1 MKMPRGREQY
11 TLPGSFCRAI
21 RFLASVLTIV
31 AVVSPAQAVDQSASP
46 VATNIQRSAQSGSG
60 TTGSLERLAPAVV
73 VREPARRRVVLSAGS
88 GTTVADARRASGG
101 GETAGDGRRVA
112 RHLVSARRL
121 RVFRPGRGRSLPAL
135 AGRAYETVVIL
146 APSHYALFRGA
157 SVIAADEYRTPL
169 GLVPVSP
176 KARQWAGAA
185 PFVLEPKCLVQRPP
199 WSKQA
204 SHPEPEFG
212 EDTPETWEHSAE
224 VEVPFLQKTLTN
236 FSVVSIITGE
246 VDTERLAQAL
256 ADRLDNKTLLVVS
269 TDLSHYYPYDIAREK
284 DARCVSAICDL
295 DVDRMKP
302 EEACGKTGV
311 LALLSLARSKGWKAT
326 LLDARNSGDT
336 SGRKDRVVGYAAI
349 AFCSPSSRAF
359 SREDREQ
366 LLRLARQSLTE
377 VVTNNKLPEVKT
389 DGFPPKF
396 AEVKG
401 CFVTLTEHGRLR
413 GCIGHIQPQEPLYKA
428 VMDNSLN
435 AAKRDPRFQPVR
447 PDELD
452 QVEIEISVL
461 TVPEPLAFSS
471 PEDLLAKLQPNRDGV
486 VLRMGGLSATYLPQ
500 VWEQIPD
507 KTQFLDTLAE
517 KAGAAAGD
525 WRAPGTQVFT
535 YRVEAFKESEK

>member
-73 VREPARRRVVLSAGS
+73 VREPAVAGLFYPRDPAQLSQTLDALLAGAKPRVMEGELRAILCPHAGYEFS
-88 GTTVADARRASGG
+88 GPVAAEAY
-101 GETAGDGRRVA
+101 
-112 RHLVSARRL
+112 RL
-121 RVFRPGRGRSLPAL
+121 L

-359 SREDREQ
+359 SREDRQQ

>member
-1 MKMPRGREQY
+1 MKMPRGHKQY
-11 TLPGSFCRAI
+11 TLPGSFCRTI
-21 RFLASVLTIV
+21 RFLASILTIV
-31 AVVSPAQAVDQSASP
+31 AVVSPMEAAGQSARP
-46 VATNIQRSAQSGSG
+46 VATNIPRSAQSGSS
-60 TTGSLERLAPAVV
+60 TTGSLERLAPAPV
-73 VREPARRRVVLSAGS
+73 VREPAVAGLFYPRDAAQLSQTLDALLAGAKPRVMEGELRAILCPHAGYEFS
-88 GTTVADARRASGG
+88 GPVAAEAC
-101 GETAGDGRRVA
+101 
-112 RHLVSARRL
+112 RL
-121 RVFRPGRGRSLPAL
+121 L

-176 KARQWAGAA
+176 KARQWAEAA

-295 DVDRMKP
+295 DVDRMKA

-311 LALLSLARSKGWKAT
+311 LTLLSLARSKGWKAT

-349 AFCSPSSRAF
+349 AFCSPSLQAF
-359 SREDREQ
+359 TREDRQQ

-377 VVTNNKLPEVKT
+377 VVTNDKLPEVKANA
-389 DGFPPKF
+389 FPPKF

-435 AAKRDPRFQPVR
+435 AAKRDPRFQRVR
-447 PDELD
+447 PNELD

-461 TVPEPLAFSS
+461 TVPEPLAFNS

-535 YRVEAFKESEK
+535 YRVESFKEAEK

>member
-1 MKMPRGREQY
+1 MSMPRDREPY
-11 TLPGSFCRAI
+11 TLPVSFCRTVL
-21 RFLASVLTIV
+21 FVASILTATTV
-31 AVVSPAQAVDQSASP
+31 TPPVEAVGLSASP
-46 VATNIQRSAQSGSG
+46 VATNVQHSAQSGSR
-60 TTGSLERLAPAVV
+60 TTGSSERPTPVPV
-73 VREPARRRVVLSAGS
+73 VREPAVAGLFYPRDAAQLSQ
-88 GTTVADARRASGG
+88 TLDA
-101 GETAGDGRRVA
+101 
-112 RHLVSARRL
+112 L
-121 RVFRPGRGRSLPAL
+121 L
-135 AGRAYETVVIL
+135 AGARPRVMEGALRAILCPHAGYEFSGPVAAEAYRLLAGHTYETVVIL
-146 APSHYALFRGA
+146 GPSHYALFRGA
-157 SVIAADEYRTPL
+157 SVIAADAYRTPL

-176 KARQWAGAA
+176 KARQWAEAG
-185 PFVLEPKCLVQRPP
+185 PFVVEPKCLVQRPS

-212 EDTPETWEHSAE
+212 EDTPETWEHSVE

-236 FSVVSIITGE
+236 FSLVSIITGE
-246 VDTERLAQAL
+246 VDPEKLAQAL
-256 ADRLDNKTLLVVS
+256 ADRLDNKTLLIVS

-295 DVDRMKP
+295 DVDRMNA

-311 LALLSLARSKGWKAT
+311 LTLLSLARSKGWKAT

-336 SGRKDRVVGYAAI
+336 SGNKDRVVGYAAI
-349 AFCSPSSRAF
+349 AFSSPSLQAF

-366 LLRLARQSLTE
+366 LLRLARRSLTE
-377 VVTNNKLPEVKT
+377 VVTNDKLPEVEAS
-389 DGFPPKF
+389 GFPEKF

-435 AAKRDPRFQPVR
+435 AATRDPRFKPVR

-517 KAGAAAGD
+517 KAGAAASD

-535 YRVEAFKESEK
+535 YRVESFKEAGK

>member
-1 MKMPRGREQY
+1 MGE
-11 TLPGSFCRAI
+11 SRAI
-21 RFLASVLTIV
+21 RARTEVSGATSSVV
-31 AVVSPAQAVDQSASP
+31 
-46 VATNIQRSAQSGSG
+46 
-60 TTGSLERLAPAVV
+60 E
-73 VREPARRRVVLSAGS
+73 AGL
-88 GTTVADARRASGG
+88 D
-101 GETAGDGRRVA
+101 
-112 RHLVSARRL
+112 
-121 RVFRPGRGRSLPAL
+121 
-135 AGRAYETVVIL
+135 
-146 APSHYALFRGA
+146 
-157 SVIAADEYRTPL
+157 
-169 GLVPVSP
+169 
-176 KARQWAGAA
+176 
-185 PFVLEPKCLVQRPP
+185 
-199 WSKQA
+199 
-204 SHPEPEFG
+204 PEPEFG

-256 ADRLDNKTLLVVS
+256 ANRLDNKTLLVVS

-295 DVDRMKP
+295 DIDRMKA

-311 LALLSLARSKGWKAT
+311 LTLLSLARSKGWKAT

-349 AFCSPSSRAF
+349 AFCSPSLQAF
-359 SREDREQ
+359 TREDRQQ
-366 LLRLARQSLTE
+366 LLLLARQSLTE
-377 VVTNNKLPEVKT
+377 VVTNDKLPDVKT

-461 TVPEPLAFSS
+461 TVPEPLPFSS

-525 WRAPGTQVFT
+525 WRAPGTQVFI
-535 YRVEAFKESEK
+535 YRVESFKEAEK

>member
-1 MKMPRGREQY
+1 MPRGREQY
-11 TLPGSFCRAI
+11 TLTGSFCTTV
-21 RFLASVLTIV
+21 RFVASVLTIIVV
-31 AVVSPAQAVDQSASP
+31 ASAVEAVGLSAGP
-46 VATNIQRSAQSGSG
+46 VATNIQRSAQSGSSA
-60 TTGSLERLAPAVV
+60 TGSSERLTPALVM
-73 VREPARRRVVLSAGS
+73 REPAVAGLFYPRDAARLSQTLDALLAGARPRVIEGDLRAILCPHAGYEFS
-88 GTTVADARRASGG
+88 GPVAAEAY
-101 GETAGDGRRVA
+101 
-112 RHLVSARRL
+112 RL
-121 RVFRPGRGRSLPAL
+121 L
-135 AGRAYETVVIL
+135 AGRTYETVVIL

-169 GLVPVSP
+169 GLVPVSA
-176 KARQWAGAA
+176 KAKQWANTE
-185 PFVLEPKCLVQRPP
+185 PFVLEPKCPVQRPQ

-204 SHPEPEFG
+204 SHPEPGFG

-236 FSVVSIITGE
+236 FSLVSIITGE
-246 VDTERLAQAL
+246 VDPAKLAQAL

-269 TDLSHYYPYDIAREK
+269 TDLSHYYPYDVAREK

-295 DVDRMKP
+295 DVDRMKA

-311 LALLSLARSKGWKAT
+311 LTLLHLARLKGWKAT

-336 SGRKDRVVGYAAI
+336 SGRKDSVVGYAAI
-349 AFCSPSSRAF
+349 AFSSPTLQAF
-359 SREDREQ
+359 SGEEREQ
-366 LLRLARQSLTE
+366 LLRLARQSLVE
-377 VVTNNKLPEVKT
+377 IVTNGRLPAVT
-389 DGFPPKF
+389 TNAFPPKF

-401 CFVTLTEHGRLR
+401 CFVTLTEQGRLR
-413 GCIGHIQPQEPLYKA
+413 GCIGHILPQEPLYKA

-435 AAKRDPRFQPVR
+435 AATRDPRFQPVR

-452 QVEIEISVL
+452 KVNIEISVL
-461 TVPEPLAFSS
+461 TVPEPLAFRS
-471 PEDLLAKLQPNRDGV
+471 PEDLLAKLQPHRDGV

-535 YRVEAFKESEK
+535 YRVESFKEAEK